1 MFHMHKEN
9 EEIRNTVLE
18 AIRSGKTAMRPKW
31 HFVLTGVL
39 FAIGVLIVFCVTLYL
54 ASFAVFSMRETG
66 AWTAPLYGTRGLMPF
81 LRAIP
86 VALAALSLLFIAI
99 LETLVRRYSFAYRAP
114 LLYSLIAVL
123 VMTITASVFVA
134 PFHRAPFRAARRGG
148 LRVGGQLYRRF
159 NVGRARNVRHGTIDS
174 LVEGGFVL
182 RNIEDATSLVLVAPE
197 THLPAG
203 MTFKIGDTI
212 TVFGIEEKESIKARG
227 VRTNGF

>member
-1 MFHMHKEN
+1 MHNEN
-9 EEIRNTVLE
+9 GDIRSTVLDAIRN
-18 AIRSGKTAMRPKW
+18 GKTIMRPKW
-31 HFVLTGVL
+31 HFVLAGAL
-39 FAIGVLIVFCVTLYL
+39 FVSGVLIVFCVTLYL

-66 AWTAPLYGTRGLMPF
+66 AWTAPLYGTRGLLPF

-86 VALAALSLLFIAI
+86 VALAALSLLFIAV

-123 VMTITASVFVA
+123 ILVVTASVYIA
-134 PFHRAPFRAARRGG
+134 PFHRTPFRAARHGG
-148 LRVGGQLYRRF
+148 LRMGGQLYRRF
-159 NVGRARNVRHGTIDS
+159 GVGSARNVRHGTIDS

-203 MTFKIGDTI
+203 MTFKRGDII
-212 TVFGIEEKESIKARG
+212 TVFGIEDGESIRAQNT
-227 VRTNGF
+227 RTEGF